1 MTTRLTNT
9 TGKTTA
15 AMIAFAIVAVFSFSA
30 AALSGTA
37 QQPPAQKPQP
47 PFAVL
52 KAGIERTAKSVN
64 ATWGIY
70 IKSIETGE
78 EIAIDADRQMD
89 TMSVIKIPLMV
100 EVFEQIKAGKLSL
113 AEKYTLTAE
122 DMRPGTGVLRSL
134 DAGAVVTL
142 KDLIT
147 LMNIVSDN
155 TATDVLYKKVGGI
168 EPVNARMKA
177 LGLTNTRAPWPASE
191 WFAALA
197 KAPSPEVFHREA
209 KTPFGLSTPRET
221 GKLLEMMARK
231 TLVDEKSSEMML
243 QIMSGQLYRTRIPR
257 YVSGY
262 RIPHKTGDF
271 LPYIG
276 NDVGLLMAPGR
287 TIVISIYT
295 ANHFGDRDR
304 LEEAIGDIA
313 RQVAEYYAFR
323 QP

>member
-1 MTTRLTNT
+1 MTTTMVNALV
-9 TGKTTA
+9 KTMVK
-15 AMIAFAIVAVFSFSA
+15 AMVMKRIVAMVAIAACVTSMASA
-30 AALSGTA
+30 QA
-37 QQPPAQKPQP
+37 PAPQP
-47 PFAVL
+47 PL
-52 KAGIERTAKSVN
+52 GTLRAGIERTARSIN

-70 IKSIETGE
+70 IKSLETGE

-113 AEKYTLTAE
+113 SEKYTLTKE
-122 DMRPGTGVLRSL
+122 DVRPGTGIMRSL
-134 DAGAVVTL
+134 DAGAVITL
-142 KDLIT
+142 LDLIT

-155 TATDVLYKKVGGI
+155 TATDVLFKKVGGI
-168 EPVNARMKA
+168 EPVNARMKT
-177 LGLTNTRAPWPASE
+177 LGLTATRATGPTSD
-191 WFAALA
+191 WFTALS
-197 KAPSPEVFHREA
+197 KATSPEVFHREA

-221 GKLLEMMARK
+221 GTLLEMMARK
-231 TLVDEKSSEMML
+231 TLVDAPSSERML
-243 QIMSGQLYRTRIPR
+243 QIMSGQIYRSRIPR
-257 YVSGY
+257 YLSGY
-262 RIPHKTGDF
+262 RVPHKTGDF

-276 NDVGLLMAPGR
+276 NDVGLLIAPGR

-313 RQVAEYYAFR
+313 RQVAQYYAFR

>member
-1 MTTRLTNT
+1 MTMVKPVTPVKTIT
-9 TGKTTA
+9 TLMMAVTVTIATT
-15 AMIAFAIVAVFSFSA
+15 VAVLA
-30 AALSGTA
+30 A
-37 QQPPAQKPQP
+37 QQPAAPKPQP
-47 PFAVL
+47 PLAVL
-52 KAGIERTAKSVN
+52 RAGIERTARSVN

-113 AEKYTLTAE
+113 SDKYTLIAE
-122 DMRPGTGVLRSL
+122 DVRPGTGIMRSL

-155 TATDVLYKKVGGI
+155 TATDVLFKKVGGI

-177 LGLTNTRAPWPASE
+177 LGLTATRATGPTSV
-191 WFAALA
+191 WFDALS

-221 GKLLEMMARK
+221 GTLLEMMARK
-231 TLVDEKSSEMML
+231 TLVDAKSSELML
-243 QIMSGQLYRTRIPR
+243 QIMSGQIYRTRIPR
-257 YVSGY
+257 YLSGY

-276 NDVGLLMAPGR
+276 NDVGLLIAPGR
-287 TIVISIYT
+287 TIVVSIYT

-313 RQVAEYYAFR
+313 RQVAQYYAFR
-323 QP
+323 QN

>member
-1 MTTRLTNT
+1 MTTRLAVVKVNAAMLAIAAAVAA
-9 TGKTTA
+9 TA
-15 AMIAFAIVAVFSFSA
+15 AVTSTISA
-30 AALSGTA
+30 
-37 QQPPAQKPQP
+37 QPPAAKPQP
-47 PFAVL
+47 PHAVL
-52 KAGIERTAKSVN
+52 RAGIERTARSVN

-70 IKSIETGE
+70 IKSIETSE

-113 AEKYTLTAE
+113 SEKYTLTAE
-122 DMRPGTGVLRSL
+122 DVRPGTGIMRSL

-155 TATDVLYKKVGGI
+155 TATDVLFKKVGGI
-168 EPVNARMKA
+168 EPVNARMQA
-177 LGLTNTRAPWPASE
+177 LGLKATRATGPTSD
-191 WFAALA
+191 WFAALN

-209 KTPFGLSTPRET
+209 NTPFGLSTPRET
-221 GKLLEMMARK
+221 GTLLEMMARK
-231 TLVDEKSSEMML
+231 TLVDEKSSDLML
-243 QIMSGQLYRTRIPR
+243 QIMSGQIYRTRIPR
-257 YVSGY
+257 YLSGY

-276 NDVGLLMAPGR
+276 NDVGLLIAPGR

-313 RQVAEYYAFR
+313 RQVAQYYTFR
-323 QP
+323 QN

>member
-1 MTTRLTNT
+1 MTMRSVLTT
-9 TGKTTA
+9 IIASCVIASCVTA
-15 AMIAFAIVAVFSFSA
+15 ALFAQAPA
-30 AALSGTA
+30 
-37 QQPPAQKPQP
+37 PPKPQP
-47 PFAVL
+47 PLATL
-52 KAGIERTAKSVN
+52 KAGIERTTRSVN

-113 AEKYTLTAE
+113 SDKYTLTTE
-122 DMRPGTGVLRSL
+122 DVRPGTGIMRSL

-155 TATDVLYKKVGGI
+155 TATDVLFKKVGGI

-177 LGLTNTRAPWPASE
+177 LGLKATRATGPTSV
-191 WFAALA
+191 WFDALS

-221 GKLLEMMARK
+221 GALLEMMARK
-231 TLVDEKSSEMML
+231 TLVDEKSSDLML
-243 QIMSGQLYRTRIPR
+243 QIMSGQIYRTRIPR
-257 YVSGY
+257 YISGY

-287 TIVISIYT
+287 TIVISVYT

>member
-1 MTTRLTNT
+1 MMMSTSLTAVAT
-9 TGKTTA
+9 L
-15 AMIAFAIVAVFSFSA
+15 AIMMFLQA
-30 AALSGTA
+30 
-37 QQPPAQKPQP
+37 PAPAPKPQP
-47 PFAVL
+47 PLAVL
-52 KAGIERTAKSVN
+52 KAGIERTARSVN

-113 AEKYTLTAE
+113 SEKYTLTAE
-122 DMRPGTGVLRSL
+122 DVRPGTGVMRSL
-134 DAGAVVTL
+134 DAGAVITL

-155 TATDVLYKKVGGI
+155 TATDVLFKKVGGI
-168 EPVNARMKA
+168 EPVNARMEA
-177 LGLTNTRAPWPASE
+177 LGLKATRATGPTSD
-191 WFAALA
+191 WFAALN

-221 GKLLEMMARK
+221 GILLEMMARK
-231 TLVDEKSSEMML
+231 TLVDEKSSDLML
-243 QIMSGQLYRTRIPR
+243 QIMSGQIYRTRIPR
-257 YVSGY
+257 YLSGY

-276 NDVGLLMAPGR
+276 NDVGLLMASGR

-313 RQVAEYYAFR
+313 RQVAQYYNFR
-323 QP
+323 QS

>member
-1 MTTRLTNT
+1 MTTTMV
-9 TGKTTA
+9 K
-15 AMIAFAIVAVFSFSA
+15 AMVMKRIVAMVAIAACVTSMASA
-30 AALSGTA
+30 QA
-37 QQPPAQKPQP
+37 PAPQP
-47 PFAVL
+47 PL
-52 KAGIERTAKSVN
+52 GTLRAGIERTARSIN

-70 IKSIETGE
+70 IKSLETGE

-113 AEKYTLTAE
+113 SEKYTLTKE
-122 DMRPGTGVLRSL
+122 DVRPGTGIMRSL
-134 DAGAVVTL
+134 DAGAVITL
-142 KDLIT
+142 LDLIT

-155 TATDVLYKKVGGI
+155 TATDVLFKKVGGI
-168 EPVNARMKA
+168 EPVNARMKT
-177 LGLTNTRAPWPASE
+177 LGLTATRATGPTSD
-191 WFAALA
+191 WFTALS
-197 KAPSPEVFHREA
+197 KAPSPEVFHRGA

-221 GKLLEMMARK
+221 GTLLEMMARK
-231 TLVDEKSSEMML
+231 TLVDAPSSERML
-243 QIMSGQLYRTRIPR
+243 QIMSGQIYRSRIPR
-257 YVSGY
+257 YLSGY
-262 RIPHKTGDF
+262 RVPHKTGDF

-276 NDVGLLMAPGR
+276 NDVGLLIAPGR

-313 RQVAEYYAFR
+313 RQVAQYYAFR

>member
-1 MTTRLTNT
+1 MTMRTSAVKIMAAILAIAAAS
-9 TGKTTA
+9 TA
-15 AMIAFAIVAVFSFSA
+15 ASSMIA
-30 AALSGTA
+30 A
-37 QQPPAQKPQP
+37 QAPAPKPQP
-47 PFAVL
+47 PLAVL
-52 KAGIERTAKSVN
+52 RAGIERTARSVN

-113 AEKYTLTAE
+113 SEKYTLTAE
-122 DMRPGTGVLRSL
+122 DVRPGTGIMRSL
-134 DAGAVVTL
+134 DAGAVITL

-155 TATDVLYKKVGGI
+155 TATDVLFKKVGGI
-168 EPVNARMKA
+168 EPVNARMKT
-177 LGLTNTRAPWPASE
+177 LGLKATRATGPTSD
-191 WFAALA
+191 WFAALN
-197 KAPSPEVFHREA
+197 KASSPEVFHREA

-221 GKLLEMMARK
+221 GVLLEMMARK
-231 TLVDEKSSEMML
+231 ALVDEKSSDLML
-243 QIMSGQLYRTRIPR
+243 QIMSGQIYRTRIPR
-257 YVSGY
+257 YISGY

-313 RQVAEYYAFR
+313 RQVAQYYTFR
-323 QP
+323 QN

>member
-1 MTTRLTNT
+1 MRT
-9 TGKTTA
+9 TTA
-15 AMIAFAIVAVFSFSA
+15 KAMATMMVIIAASFTILVA
-30 AALSGTA
+30 A
-37 QQPPAQKPQP
+37 QAPASKPQP
-47 PFAVL
+47 PLATL
-52 KAGIERTAKSVN
+52 RAGIERTARSVN

-70 IKSIETGE
+70 IKSVETGE

-113 AEKYTLTAE
+113 SEKYTLTA
-122 DMRPGTGVLRSL
+122 DDVRPGTGIMRSL

-155 TATDVLYKKVGGI
+155 TATDVLFRKVGGI
-168 EPVNARMKA
+168 GPVNARMKA
-177 LGLTNTRAPWPASE
+177 LGLTATRATGPTSD
-191 WFAALA
+191 WFAALS
-197 KAPSPEVFHREA
+197 KAASPEVFHREA

-221 GKLLEMMARK
+221 GTLLEMMARK
-231 TLVDEKSSEMML
+231 TLVDERSSDLML
-243 QIMSGQLYRTRIPR
+243 QIMSGQIYRTRIPR
-257 YVSGY
+257 YLSGY

-287 TIVISIYT
+287 TIVISIYN

-313 RQVAEYYAFR
+313 RQVAQYYAFR

>member
-9 TGKTTA
+9 TGKTMT

-30 AALSGTA
+30 AA
-37 QQPPAQKPQP
+37 QQQKPQP

-113 AEKYTLTAE
+113 GEKYTLTAE

-177 LGLTNTRAPWPASE
+177 LGLTETRAPWPASE

-323 QP
+323 QQ

>member
-1 MTTRLTNT
+1 MMMPTSLTAMAT
-9 TGKTTA
+9 LAIMMFLQAPA
-15 AMIAFAIVAVFSFSA
+15 A
-30 AALSGTA
+30 
-37 QQPPAQKPQP
+37 KPQP
-47 PFAVL
+47 PLAVL
-52 KAGIERTAKSVN
+52 KAGIERTARSVN

-113 AEKYTLTAE
+113 SEKYTLTAE
-122 DMRPGTGVLRSL
+122 DVRPGTGIMRSL

-155 TATDVLYKKVGGI
+155 TATDVLFKKVGGI

-177 LGLTNTRAPWPASE
+177 LGLKATRATGPTSD
-191 WFAALA
+191 WFAALN
-197 KAPSPEVFHREA
+197 KAASPEVFHREA

-221 GKLLEMMARK
+221 GTLLEMMARK
-231 TLVDEKSSEMML
+231 TLVDEKSSDLML
-243 QIMSGQLYRTRIPR
+243 QIMSGQIYRTRIPR
-257 YVSGY
+257 YLSGY

-276 NDVGLLMAPGR
+276 NDVGLLIAPGR

-313 RQVAEYYAFR
+313 RQVAQYYNFR
-323 QP
+323 QS

>member
-1 MTTRLTNT
+1 M
-9 TGKTTA
+9 KTTA
-15 AMIAFAIVAVFSFSA
+15 VRGMAAIAAMLAIA
-30 AALSGTA
+30 AAGATIAA
-37 QQPPAQKPQP
+37 QAPAAKPQP
-47 PFAVL
+47 PLAVL
-52 KAGIERTAKSVN
+52 RAGIERTVRSVN

-113 AEKYTLTAE
+113 AEKYTLTAA
-122 DMRPGTGVLRSL
+122 DVRPGTGIMRSL
-134 DAGAVVTL
+134 EAGAVITL

-147 LMNIVSDN
+147 LMNVVSDN
-155 TATDVLYKKVGGI
+155 TATDVLFTKVGGI
-168 EPVNARMKA
+168 EPVNARLKA
-177 LGLTNTRAPWPASE
+177 LGLTATRATGPTSV
-191 WFAALA
+191 WFEALSKAA
-197 KAPSPEVFHREA
+197 SPEVFHREA

-221 GKLLEMMARK
+221 GTLLEMMARK
-231 TLVDEKSSEMML
+231 TLVDAQSSEQML

-257 YVSGY
+257 YISGY

-287 TIVISIYT
+287 TIVISVYT

>member
-1 MTTRLTNT
+1 MTTRPAAVRVL
-9 TGKTTA
+9 A
-15 AMIAFAIVAVFSFSA
+15 AMLAIA
-30 AALSGTA
+30 AAASTISA
-37 QQPPAQKPQP
+37 QPPAPKPQP

-52 KAGIERTAKSVN
+52 RTGIERTARSVN

-113 AEKYTLTAE
+113 SERYTLTAE
-122 DMRPGTGVLRSL
+122 DVRPGTGIMRSL

-155 TATDVLYKKVGGI
+155 TATDVLFKKVGGI

-177 LGLTNTRAPWPASE
+177 LGLTATRATGLTSD
-191 WFAALA
+191 WFAALN
-197 KAPSPEVFHREA
+197 KASSPEVFHREA

-221 GKLLEMMARK
+221 GVLLEMMARK
-231 TLVDEKSSEMML
+231 TLVDEKSSDLML
-243 QIMSGQLYRTRIPR
+243 QIMSGQIYRSRIPR
-257 YVSGY
+257 YLSGY

-313 RQVAEYYAFR
+313 RQVAQYYAFR
-323 QP
+323 AS

>member
-1 MTTRLTNT
+1 M
-9 TGKTTA
+9 KSP
-15 AMIAFAIVAVFSFSA
+15 AFKVMA
-30 AALSGTA
+30 AASMLVAAVIASTLTIAA
-37 QQPPAQKPQP
+37 QAPAPKPQP
-47 PFAVL
+47 PHAVL
-52 KAGIERTAKSVN
+52 RAGIERTVRSIN

-113 AEKYTLTAE
+113 SEKYTLTAE
-122 DMRPGTGVLRSL
+122 DVRPGTGIMRSM
-134 DAGAVVTL
+134 DAGAVYSL
-142 KDLIT
+142 KDVIT

-155 TATDVLYKKVGGI
+155 TATDVLFTKVGGI
-168 EPVNARMKA
+168 APVNARMKA
-177 LGLTNTRAPWPASE
+177 LGLTKTVATGPTSD
-191 WFAALA
+191 WFAALS
-197 KAPSPEVFHREA
+197 KAASPEVFHREA

-221 GKLLEMMARK
+221 GTLLEMMARK
-231 TLVDEKSSEMML
+231 TLVDEKSSELML
-243 QIMSGQLYRTRIPR
+243 QIMSGQIYRTRIPR
-257 YVSGY
+257 YISGY

-287 TIVISIYT
+287 TIVISVYT